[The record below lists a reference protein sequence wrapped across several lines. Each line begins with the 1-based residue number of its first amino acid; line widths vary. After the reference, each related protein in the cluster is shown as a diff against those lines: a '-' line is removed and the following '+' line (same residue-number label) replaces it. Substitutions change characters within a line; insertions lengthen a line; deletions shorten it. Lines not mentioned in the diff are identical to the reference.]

1 MLSDPRWPFSS
12 RQIAKRCYPS
22 KKDILRGAYLSL
34 KVLGMPKRWRSKKA
48 VSPVIANVLMVM
60 AVFALGTILFAWATS
75 SFGMYQG
82 GAGVWFVNRG
92 EAMKERL
99 VIEQV
104 SFTSQYAGPIP
115 PPANELIIIYVRNV
129 GTIDCRIVAIYV
141 NASAA
146 PSMIQIVNPP
156 LSPGITLK
164 VGSVTSINVTLVKTW
179 HSGSVSTIGVATA
192 RGNIVSGTW
201 KA

>member
-1 MLSDPRWPFSS
+1 
-12 RQIAKRCYPS
+12 
-22 KKDILRGAYLSL
+22 
-34 KVLGMPKRWRSKKA
+34 MPKGWRSKKA

-75 SFGMYQG
+75 SFGAYQG

-104 SFTSQYAGPIP
+104 SFTSAFTPSL
-115 PPANELIIIYVRNV
+115 NELIIIYVRNV
-129 GTIDCRIVAIYV
+129 GTIDCKIVAIYV

-146 PSMIQIVNPP
+146 QNVNPP
-156 LSPGITLK
+156 TPISLK
-164 VGSVTSINVTLVKTW
+164 VGSVTSINVTLTSPW
-179 HSGSVSTIGVATA
+179 HSSSISTIGVATT
-192 RGNIVSGTW
+192 RGNIVGGAW

>member
-1 MLSDPRWPFSS
+1 
-12 RQIAKRCYPS
+12 
-22 KKDILRGAYLSL
+22 
-34 KVLGMPKRWRSKKA
+34 MPKRSRSKKG

-75 SFGMYQG
+75 SFGAYQG
-82 GAGVWFVNRG
+82 GAGVWFINRG

-104 SFTSQYAGPIP
+104 SFTSAFDPSL
-115 PPANELIIIYVRNV
+115 NELIIVYVRNV
-129 GTIDCRIVAIYV
+129 GTIDCKIVAIYV
-141 NASAA
+141 NASA
-146 PSMIQIVNPP
+146 SEDV
-156 LSPGITLK
+156 SPAMPISLK
-164 VGSVTSINVTLVKTW
+164 VGSVTSINVTLASPW

-192 RGNIVSGTW
+192 RGYVVTGAW

>member
-1 MLSDPRWPFSS
+1 
-12 RQIAKRCYPS
+12 
-22 KKDILRGAYLSL
+22 
-34 KVLGMPKRWRSKKA
+34 MPKRLRSKKA

-104 SFTSQYAGPIP
+104 SFTSAVIP
-115 PPANELIIIYVRNV
+115 PGNELIVIYVRNV
-129 GTIDCRIVAIYV
+129 GTIDCKIVAIYV
-141 NASAA
+141 NASA
-146 PSMIQIVNPP
+146 MQNV
-156 LSPGITLK
+156 SPATPISLK
-164 VGSVTSINVTLVKTW
+164 VGSVTSINVTLASPW

-192 RGNIVSGTW
+192 RGNVVSGVW